1 MNKIVINQIMRVK
14 ELVDEKYYSGLIN
27 KSIFDEVNEL
37 LTTLLN
43 KMVI

>member
-14 ELVDEKYYSGLIN
+14 ELVDEKYFAGSIN
-27 KSIFDEVNEL
+27 KDIFDEVNEL